1 MIKPKLSSLYSI
13 MLAMVVQ
20 LASVSPVMAKNLPLK
35 AGTYECFTITVM
47 ASPLPPRQRDD
58 PVVVA
63 RRGARIP
70 GQLDV
75 PDINLP
81 QMLLAPAAFG
91 YVILDGEGTY
101 RMPTIGQT
109 GKYGFNAATGRPT
122 FTGDLGAMLRNE
134 YNGSG
139 SSFHIGLKGLNFECG
154 LLRPRASA
162 ADTLAKPTAKVA
174 TLGPALT
181 RATALDLTGRFE
193 GTYICRQGETA
204 MTLDTLAKDSGSI
217 VALMSFGGTNGSP
230 KGSYTMV
237 GNWDGAKFRLKANEW
252 VNQPVGYIMVDIE
265 GEMGERGVS
274 GNIQSPTCSNFSAL
288 RIKQ

>member
-1 MIKPKLSSLYSI
+1 MKTMRFSFYSI
-13 MLAMVVQ
+13 MLAMAIQFVW
-20 LASVSPVMAKNLPLK
+20 VSPVTAKNLPLST
-35 AGTYECFTITVM
+35 GTYECFTITVM
-47 ASPLPPRQRDD
+47 TSPLPPRQRDD

-70 GQLDV
+70 GQFDV
-75 PDINLP
+75 PDINVP

-91 YVILDGEGTY
+91 NVILDGKGTY
-101 RMPTIGQT
+101 KMPTTGQT

-122 FTGDLGAMLRNE
+122 FTGDLGVMLRNE

-139 SSFHIGLKGLNFECG
+139 TSFHIGLQGLNFECG
-154 LLRPRASA
+154 LLRPRGSTDQAPV
-162 ADTLAKPTAKVA
+162 KPTAKVA

-181 RATALDLTGRFE
+181 RATALDLTGHFE

-204 MTLDTLAKDSGSI
+204 MTLDTLAKDSGNI
-217 VALMSFGGTNGSP
+217 VALMSFGGTNGLP

-237 GNWDGAKFRLKANEW
+237 GNWNGAKFRLKANEW
-252 VNQPVGYIMVDIE
+252 VNQPAGYIMVDIE
-265 GEMGERGVS
+265 GEVGARGVS
-274 GNIQSPTCSNFSAL
+274 GNIQSPACSNFSAV